1 MRRFVAIGL
10 LLALAACSK
19 DKDVDKPAKLANLQ
33 ATLRVDRVWGD
44 DVGGAKVPLRLG
56 LALAVDGDRVYAAG
70 RKGDVAAFAL
80 ATGHQIWRTRTKAP
94 LGGATA
100 VAGGLVAVG
109 SSDGDVIALDAANGR
124 VRWRVRVNGE
134 ILSSPAIG
142 PRALVVRTA
151 DGKLRG
157 LGVADGKEL
166 WQQEQAVPRLS
177 LRGVARPTIA
187 GDMAICGFDN
197 GKVVAVNSI
206 DGTVAWETPVAP
218 PRGRTELERL
228 VDIDSAVQVS
238 AQDVFVVGF
247 QGKVAM
253 LALDTGQVWWSHEA
267 SSYRTLGLDDDNIYM
282 ASADGEI
289 TALTRRT
296 GAEVWHQKALLHRGL
311 SAPTV
316 ADDAVVVGDFQGY
329 VHWLDKSTGALAARV
344 STGKVRISNAPL
356 VAGNLVIVINDR
368 GRISAYRVTP
378 LPGHAKPAARP
389 AAQPATAP
397 IAAPA
402 ALPAAPS
409 NVPPAPSKPVPS
421 PSPPAPDTAPPA
433 SEPAPTPTPSTAP
446 STATP
451 TGR

>member
-1 MRRFVAIGL
+1 MRRFIGIAL

-19 DKDVDKPAKLANLQ
+19 DKNIDKPAKLANLQ
-33 ATLRVDRVWGD
+33 ATLRVDRVWTD

-56 LALAVDGDRVYAAG
+56 LALAVDGERVYAAG

-80 ATGHQIWRTRTKAP
+80 ASGHQMWRTRTKAP

-100 VAGGLVAVG
+100 LGEGLVVVG
-109 SSDGDVIALDAANGR
+109 SSDGDVIALDAATGR

-134 ILSSPAIG
+134 ILSSPAVG
-142 PRALVVRTA
+142 PRAVVVRTA

-157 LGVADGKEL
+157 LAHADGKEL

-206 DGTVAWETPVAP
+206 DGTIVWEAPVAP
-218 PRGRTELERL
+218 PHGRTELERL
-228 VDIDSAVQVS
+228 VDIDSGVRVAGE
-238 AQDVFVVGF
+238 DIFVVGF

-267 SSYRTLGLDDDNIYM
+267 SSYRSLGLDEDNIYM
-282 ASADGEI
+282 ASADGEVS
-289 TALTRRT
+289 ALTQRT
-296 GAEVWHQKALLHRGL
+296 GAEVWDQKALLHRGL
-311 SAPTV
+311 SAPAV
-316 ADDAVVVGDFQGY
+316 SEDSVVVADFQGY

-344 STGKVRISNAPL
+344 STGKFRISNAPV

-378 LPGHAKPAARP
+378 LPGHAKRAAPPPP
-389 AAQPATAP
+389 AAQPAPPPAGGA
-397 IAAPA
+397 AAPSTVPA
-402 ALPAAPS
+402 AGTPAEPAPPPPSPPAAPS
-409 NVPPAPSKPVPS
+409 T
-421 PSPPAPDTAPPA
+421 D
-433 SEPAPTPTPSTAP
+433 
-446 STATP
+446 TP